1 MRAAKQRNKAEHD
14 TRSDEIDREIRS
26 LRQQVSDLEQVLRE
40 KDETI
45 AAGQQQIR
53 EELDII
59 GRLEKYAKEKE
70 KKEQQLQDENQ
81 QLKREKNQVLEEKE
95 RQLGRVNQQLEE
107 CERVIAQFQTR
118 ITELEQLRPATD
130 VTFRRKQLSSSSKP
144 IIKMTWKGGR
154 RAPCKM
160 SSSGNAVADG
170 NVMYVRKINK
180 VYAYTAKATFSSW
193 SQLADSPTSNCPS
206 VIVNNLL
213 TLVGGDS

>member
-1 MRAAKQRNKAEHD
+1 MRAGQQRNKAEHD
-14 TRSDEIDREIRS
+14 RSDEIDREIRS
-26 LRQQVSDLEQVLRE
+26 LRQQHTQQVSDLEQVLRE

-81 QLKREKNQVLEEKE
+81 QLKREKNQVQEEKE

-118 ITELEQLRPATD
+118 ITELEQLSPATD
-130 VTFRRKQLSSSSKP
+130 VTFRRKQPSSSSKP

-154 RAPCKM
+154 KAPCKM

-180 VYAYTAKATFSSW
+180 VYEDHILLLVSTCRLPNL
-193 SQLADSPTSNCPS
+193 QLSLSHCQ
-206 VIVNNLL
+206 
-213 TLVGGDS
+213 